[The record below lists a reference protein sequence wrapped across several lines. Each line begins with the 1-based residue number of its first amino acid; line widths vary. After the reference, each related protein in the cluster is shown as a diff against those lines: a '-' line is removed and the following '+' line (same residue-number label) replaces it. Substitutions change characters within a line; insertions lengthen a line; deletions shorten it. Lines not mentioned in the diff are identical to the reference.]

1 MQGIEYQ
8 GRIVIMSNSEEFM
21 DAFSEIEKYLR
32 RQAKSNDKYDTFYQL
47 IDKAKT
53 ISPAVRQYDTDLR
66 ELGDLRNAITHERT
80 DGHPIAE
87 PYSATVSLIKSI
99 ARILMNPPKARSFQK
114 KVVKVMIHDGLEK
127 VLEDIKENSYS
138 QIPVYDG
145 EKYRGILT
153 TNTIAR
159 FISDTSEEGIAMF
172 GNTEV
177 GEVLEHAEA
186 SEVAAFVG
194 IDDDLFKVLEKF
206 TEHSKN
212 RKKLE
217 AIIITSDG
225 DSKKEPMGIITAWDI
240 PEILERIDPSS
251 H

>member
-1 MQGIEYQ
+1 
-8 GRIVIMSNSEEFM
+8 MSNSEEFM

-32 RQAKSNDKYDTFYQL
+32 RQAKSSDKYDTFYRL

-53 ISPAVRQYDTDLR
+53 SSPAVRQYETDLR

-99 ARILMNPPKARSFQK
+99 ARILKNPPKARSFHK
-114 KVVKVMIHDGLEK
+114 DVFKVMIHDKLEK
-127 VLEDIKENSYS
+127 ALEDIKENSYS

-145 EKYRGILT
+145 EEYRGILT
-153 TNTIAR
+153 TNAIAR
-159 FISDTSEEGIAMF
+159 FISDISEDGIAMF

-177 GEVLEHAEA
+177 GEVLEHVEE

-194 IDDDLFKVLEKF
+194 SDDDLFKVLEKF
-206 TEHSKN
+206 TEHSKH

-217 AIIITSDG
+217 AIIITSNADP
-225 DSKKEPMGIITAWDI
+225 KKEPLGIITAWEI
-240 PEILERIDPSS
+240 PEIPERIDPVNY
-251 H
+251 

>member
-1 MQGIEYQ
+1 MN
-8 GRIVIMSNSEEFM
+8 MSNSDEFM

-32 RQAKSNDKYDTFYQL
+32 ISAKSNDKYDTFYRL

-53 ISPAVRQYDTDLR
+53 ISPAVRQYETDLR
-66 ELGDLRNAITHERT
+66 ELADLRNAITHERT

-99 ARILMNPPKARSFQK
+99 ARILKNPPKARSFQK
-114 KVVKVMIHDGLEK
+114 EVVKVLIRDKLEK
-127 VLEDIKENSYS
+127 VLKDIKEHSYS

-145 EKYRGILT
+145 EEYRGILT
-153 TNTIAR
+153 TNAIAR
-159 FISDTSEEGIAMF
+159 FISDISEEGIAMF

-186 SEVAAFVG
+186 SEFAAFVG

-206 TEHSKN
+206 TEHRKN

-217 AIIITSDG
+217 AIIITSNG
-225 DSKKEPMGIITAWDI
+225 DPNKKPIGIITAWDI
-240 PEILERIDPSS
+240 PEILERIDPVKC
-251 H
+251 